1 MATSRER
8 ELQRLKEL
16 GEMNLKLD
24 KILELLEDKGARKTS
39 KSTKKAK

>member
-8 ELQRLKEL
+8 ELQRLREL
-16 GEMNLKLD
+16 AEMNVKLD
-24 KILELLEDKGARKTS
+24 KILQLLEGKSARKTS